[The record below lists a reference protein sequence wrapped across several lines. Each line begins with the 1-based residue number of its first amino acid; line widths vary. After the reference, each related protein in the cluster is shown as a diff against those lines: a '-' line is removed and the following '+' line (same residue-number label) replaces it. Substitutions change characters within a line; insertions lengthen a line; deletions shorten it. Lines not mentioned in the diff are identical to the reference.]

1 MKNLTHFV
9 AVGTQDVN
17 EKKSSY
23 SFEINFLKYKTPMIK
38 MKNKLFWTKP
48 SVHVTI
54 PTWILDLAIGTV
66 SILRKGLTSLGSTV
80 SFAVEHFLIPK
91 CFIAKHQFID
101 RIKFHNQLNHLF
113 NIWSSWYY
121 PNDKMRKWVLLHNIN
136 FIISIRGLIFHL
148 FSARSFRKSS

>member
-1 MKNLTHFV
+1 MKTW
-9 AVGTQDVN
+9 TK
-17 EKKSSY
+17 KKSSY

-38 MKNKLFWTKP
+38 IKNKLFWTKP

-66 SILRKGLTSLGSTV
+66 SILRKGLTSLGSTI

-101 RIKFHNQLNHLF
+101 GIKFHHQLNHLF
-113 NIWSSWYY
+113 NIWGSWYY

-148 FSARSFRKSS
+148 FSARSLRKSS

>member
-1 MKNLTHFV
+1 MKKTHFV

-38 MKNKLFWTKP
+38 IKNKLFWTKP

-66 SILRKGLTSLGSTV
+66 SILRKARLTSLGSTV

-101 RIKFHNQLNHLF
+101 RIKFHHQLNHLF